1 MEAMTITA
9 TELRQR
15 ADKAEALIRA
25 MRADGTIDDRN
36 LACRLAGLD
45 QWLAGKLEDAEP
57 VQLVG

>member
-1 MEAMTITA
+1 MSETTS
-9 TELRQR
+9 TSELRRR
-15 ADKAEALIRA
+15 AAKAEAMIRA